1 MNLRDKIGPV
11 AVTRDRNGY
20 WTHPR
25 FFMPED
31 SRDYGHPGEFEAWL
45 TIHNLAYTYSWMEN
59 EAASEVVASY
69 NAGDRSIS
77 EWLPAQPSGG
87 GWFIGSI
94 HDTEDGPVCVWLR
107 EKPCDG
113 L

>member
-1 MNLRDKIGPV
+1 MNLPDKIGPV

-45 TIHNLAYTYSWMEN
+45 TIHNLAYTWMEN

-69 NAGDRSIS
+69 NAGDRCIN
-77 EWLPAQPSGG
+77 EWLPAYPSGG